1 MGQQRITT
9 LSHPLGLVDVGE
21 VAAGGKGFHRLI
33 QQGLQR
39 LFLRSAQNPVIGT
52 PDHMQ

>member
-1 MGQQRITT
+1 MTT
-9 LSHPLGLVDVGE
+9 LSHLMGLIDVGE
-21 VAAGGKGFHRLI
+21 VAAGGKGLHRLI

-39 LFLRSAQNPVIGT
+39 LFLRSAQNPVVGT